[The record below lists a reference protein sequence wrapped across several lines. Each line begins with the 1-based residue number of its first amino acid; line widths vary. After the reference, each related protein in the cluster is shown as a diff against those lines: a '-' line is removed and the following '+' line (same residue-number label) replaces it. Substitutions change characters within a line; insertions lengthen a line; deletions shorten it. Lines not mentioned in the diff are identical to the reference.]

1 MDKDPEHIQAHVQ
14 LLQQVG
20 DEHGVIRAH
29 ILRHQQQM
37 QMKVQAQ
44 AQAMQGG
51 PPGGGGG
58 GPQAGSQPQPGRNV
72 KGPPGAINADRLPA
86 AGAVG
91 MPRKT

>member
-1 MDKDPEHIQAHVQ
+1 
-14 LLQQVG
+14 
-20 DEHGVIRAH
+20 
-29 ILRHQQQM
+29 
-37 QMKVQAQ
+37 
-44 AQAMQGG
+44 MQGG